1 LALNA
6 AHATLPVWYDKGKL
20 ETTVMNLLANAVKF
34 SPRGGL
40 VSVQVW
46 RSDDGDPP
54 LLFDDPAVGDGATFV
69 GISIQD
75 EGPGLSPE
83 DQIHL
88 FERFYQVKRHRQQG
102 TGIGLALARGIVELH
117 GGRLTVKSEPGR
129 GATFVI
135 WLPLGKA
142 HLLES
147 QIADFGEE
155 PTGDSLPAEVLPPES
170 MPAAARPDL
179 AAKTELAGVGR
190 PRVLVIDD
198 NPDMRTYLRLCLE
211 PVYGVREAGSGVEG
225 LPLVLSWQPD
235 LVISDIMLE
244 EMDGTTLCEKLKRDV
259 RTQHIPVI
267 LLTARTSKEYWLA
280 GYEVGADAYITKPF
294 VVELLLA
301 QMRNLI
307 LRQQRL
313 REYISPQ
320 PPLLFSAGNYQEGD
334 QQFIERVAQIV
345 QERLDDPDL
354 NVQVLSKAM
363 DVSRVQLHK
372 KMKALLKESPSGFI
386 RNLRLR
392 KAAHLLLAGNL
403 TVSEV
408 AYRTGFNSP
417 SHFSTSFKKEYGQ
430 SPSEYVEQA
439 IAALRDAENAS

>member
-1 LALNA
+1 LRLSVLPPWWFSTWAWSLYLLVSASLFYAFRVHRARLARLRHELAFEQMQREAEEILHEKQVRFFTNISHEFRTPLTLIKGPIEALEGTMLSALEHEHLHIVQRNVDRLLYLINQLLDFHKLQVGHLELRARELDLIAFLNDLLGDFEGHARPRNIKLALNA

-170 MPAAARPDL
+170 MPAAAGINARCRPSRSRCQDRI
-179 AAKTELAGVGR
+179 GWRR
-190 PRVLVIDD
+190 P
-198 NPDMRTYLRLCLE
+198 P
-211 PVYGVREAGSGVEG
+211 
-225 LPLVLSWQPD
+225 
-235 LVISDIMLE
+235 
-244 EMDGTTLCEKLKRDV
+244 
-259 RTQHIPVI
+259 
-267 LLTARTSKEYWLA
+267 ARP
-280 GYEVGADAYITKPF
+280 G
-294 VVELLLA
+294 
-301 QMRNLI
+301 
-307 LRQQRL
+307 
-313 REYISPQ
+313 
-320 PPLLFSAGNYQEGD
+320 
-334 QQFIERVAQIV
+334 
-345 QERLDDPDL
+345 
-354 NVQVLSKAM
+354 
-363 DVSRVQLHK
+363 H
-372 KMKALLKESPSGFI
+372 
-386 RNLRLR
+386 
-392 KAAHLLLAGNL
+392 
-403 TVSEV
+403 
-408 AYRTGFNSP
+408 
-417 SHFSTSFKKEYGQ
+417 
-430 SPSEYVEQA
+430 
-439 IAALRDAENAS
+439 